1 MSTIVTTRHAER
13 TVRPA
18 PAAVEPVP
26 RDGTARPAALRLGVA
41 GRLGGAVAV
50 LAALALAL
58 FLVLPLVAM
67 AGRAVVE
74 RGEWDAATW
83 ETLRQ
88 ALRLSLATTAVSLLL
103 TLVAGTPLAWAIGRR
118 TFRGASAADAL
129 VDLPIVLPPA
139 VAGIALLMAFGRYGL
154 LGQYLNLFGVTI
166 GFTTAAVVLAQLFVS
181 APFYVRAATAAF
193 ARIHREV
200 EEAAADLGAPPT
212 TVLRTITLPMALP
225 GLLAGATL
233 AWARALGE
241 FGATIMFAG
250 NFPGVTQTMPLA
262 IYGAFGAGNLATALL
277 LSTILL
283 LVSGLVLVAVR
294 WIAQHDW

>member
-1 MSTIVTTRHAER
+1 MSTIVTTRHAEPHGR
-13 TVRPA
+13 LAPVAAEPKSRGAAVRPSLPGSPSA
-18 PAAVEPVP
+18 S
-26 RDGTARPAALRLGVA
+26 RLG
-41 GRLGGAVAV
+41 RLVAV
-50 LAALALAL
+50 LAALVLAL
-58 FLVLPLVAM
+58 FLLLPLVAM

-88 ALRLSLATTAVSLLL
+88 ALRLSLVTTVVSLLL
-103 TLVAGTPLAWAIGRR
+103 TLVAGTPLAWAVGRR
-118 TFRGASAADAL
+118 SFRRAALVDAL

-200 EEAAADLGAPPT
+200 EESAADLGAPPG

-262 IYGAFGAGNLATALL
+262 IYGAFGAGSLATALL